1 MLKRLLALSCLSLV
15 TTSLFA
21 QVDLGN
27 VINGINGSTY
37 ESISPTGP
45 QINNALASL
54 GADPKK
60 NLQILNYIKSA
71 AQGGKPEALNG
82 LGWLLDNGYFG
93 VPKNPVLAQ
102 SYFSRAADAGF
113 VVAQYNLASMAFWG
127 RSEKP
132 SMRDAYAIV
141 SQLQSPKDSASGG
154 HICGLAS
161 FISWRMGKR
170 KDSVEFANGCNG
182 PLATIAKT
190 YVERDYST
198 KVKTAVL
205 SLAITNDVYPL
216 MIEASKNDPIEL
228 CAWSA
233 LALSKRNGQI
243 DRYGSKCLTDTAA
256 MAIAVGRKNQIKQL
270 RDANNIM
277 FSASVPFLPYSID
290 TQKKMEGF
298 NKK

>member
-1 MLKRLLALSCLSLV
+1 MLRRVLGLASLYLIA
-15 TTSLFA
+15 SPSFA
-21 QVDLGN
+21 QVDLSN
-27 VINGINGSTY
+27 VINGISGSAY
-37 ESISPTGP
+37 ESLSPTGP

-54 GADPKK
+54 SADPKK
-60 NLQILNYIKSA
+60 NLQILSYIKGA
-71 AQGGKPEALNG
+71 AEQGKPEALNG
-82 LGWLLDNGYFG
+82 MGWLLDNGYFG
-93 VPKNPVLAQ
+93 IPKNPALAQ
-102 SYFSRAADAGF
+102 SYFVRASDVGF

-141 SQLQSPKDSASGG
+141 SQLQSTKDSAAGG

-182 PLATIAKT
+182 PLATVAKT
-190 YVERDYST
+190 YFEKDYPT

-233 LALSKRNGQI
+233 LALSKRNVQI
-243 DRYGSKCLTDTAA
+243 DRYGSKCLTDTTA
-256 MAIAVGRKNQIKQL
+256 MAIAVGRKNQIRQL
-270 RDANNIM
+270 RDANNIL
-277 FSASVPFLPYSID
+277 FSASVPFLPYPID